1 MKKSILSFLLFIF
14 FAYSTLAQTRFITGI
29 VRDAQNHAQIEGVTI
44 AVYSKSNQ
52 KVLGGTS
59 TNEKGS
65 FKIKCT
71 FKEKNI
77 ALRLSFIGYET
88 IKIDSLA
95 FINNNSDI
103 GTVELTPLP
112 IILNSV
118 EIKAQKPMIEYH
130 TDKQVINIDQVPG
143 SESGSVS
150 DALNNTGIVDV
161 DPSTSKLSLRGNSN
175 VKILIDGKPQEMADN
190 LLSQMPAS
198 YIDKIEVITT
208 PSAKDD
214 PEGDAGIINII
225 TKKETGQNYNGTF
238 SMAGTSMDVGYGS
251 LDLNYRKKSFNIF
264 GSAITYLG
272 RYTRLSSG
280 NRTNYL
286 SDILHSQTYDGN
298 ILTRGYMSS
307 FKLGLDYDFDS
318 LNSVS
323 LTGNFNKTHG
333 KMTNSNDYANYDINN
348 YQTYLY
354 NTIDDGKG
362 DFNNYTF
369 STDYKRKFNSGGHEW
384 SADVFISNMFNNTH
398 DLLTTE
404 YSYLPLN
411 PALQL
416 NDNDV
421 HNKTLILNTDYVN
434 PIESF
439 GKIEAGYKFTLRDR
453 RAALVNNNYSYLS
466 GDYYDSLGLS
476 NIFRY
481 RENIHAVYLAY
492 TNKISFIEYKLGLRD
507 ELTFTDGLQ
516 ETTGEEFKTDYNSLF
531 PSLGISYK
539 ISDLFQFSFNAG
551 RKINRPQL
559 DMINPFIKVN
569 GPNNIT
575 IGNPRLAPT
584 YMNSYELRFNPI
596 VNIYYTDSKGR
607 PSSISTNIQDSITV
621 NTTINSTSNKT
632 YGAELTIPIINDPKF
647 PVKLP
652 GWFSMFN
659 VRISYNHLSENG
671 GYLTEVYSIN
681 RDSWKF
687 SGNCNLNIWW
697 DITAIFFYNIALK
710 TEDERYRTGAT
721 DNANLYFKKDFLDK
735 KLTIG
740 LILKDIFNDVH
751 PVNETYGSNFYSYN
765 RSETIRSRNIG
776 ITFRYNFNNFTN
788 RHEKEIDDERD
799 KSDALFKN

>member
-721 DNANLYFKKDFLDK
+721 DNANLYFKK
-735 KLTIG
+735 I
-740 LILKDIFNDVH
+740 
-751 PVNETYGSNFYSYN
+751 SW
-765 RSETIRSRNIG
+765 IRS
-776 ITFRYNFNNFTN
+776 
-788 RHEKEIDDERD
+788 
-799 KSDALFKN
+799 